1 MGESSTTIVPLD
13 QSGFNI
19 LKPCS
24 SHETKTREKVK
35 EECLVLIASATRAG
49 VTFDAEFV
57 WSCNVEKLDGW
68 LVVKVGWDGDSRSA
82 EALVRLGDILSSY
95 MKRRPHRTMEEVQTA
110 RGPFQHQVINMQ
122 ILEDIH
128 YIHLAPDTVG
138 MLIGHQKGILHD
150 KKEVSNKKEC
160 SLNAKR
166 QPVHGRNPS

>member
-1 MGESSTTIVPLD
+1 MGESSTTVVPLD

-35 EECLVLIASATRAG
+35 EECLVLTASATRAS

-57 WSCNVEKLDGW
+57 WSCDVEKLDGW

-82 EALVRLGDILSSY
+82 EALVRS
-95 MKRRPHRTMEEVQTA
+95 K
-110 RGPFQHQVINMQ
+110 HQVINMQ
-122 ILEDIH
+122 IVEDIH

-138 MLIGHQKGILHD
+138 MLIGHQQGILHD